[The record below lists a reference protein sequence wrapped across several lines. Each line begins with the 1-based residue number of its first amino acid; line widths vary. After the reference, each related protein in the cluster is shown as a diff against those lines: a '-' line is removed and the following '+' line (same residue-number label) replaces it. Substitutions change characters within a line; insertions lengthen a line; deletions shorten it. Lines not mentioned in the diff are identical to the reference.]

1 MPAIEASRAAVDSP
15 FEAGIPYAFT
25 EKSSRLAAAALL
37 ILAIPVLGIIAG
49 PVSLI
54 LTFAADD
61 VRHAI
66 ADKPLAVGML
76 AMGMVAW
83 AALFLF
89 PMHRLIR
96 RVCTTRNVQIVAD
109 RVCVEEAS
117 LLGARVWSAPLAEF
131 RGLAHLV
138 RATTLSGVRHE
149 LLLVHRDRHRTVRIH
164 AADRISQSTID
175 RAAQVMELPQIPAH
189 ELFRVAR
196 SSPSSALGP
205 ANAQAA

>member
-1 MPAIEASRAAVDSP
+1 MPANEASRAEVGSP
-15 FEAGIPYAFT
+15 FEAGLPCTFI

-37 ILAIPVLGIIAG
+37 ILAIPVIAIIAG

-54 LTFAADD
+54 VTFAAED

-66 ADKPLAVGML
+66 ADKPLAVSML
-76 AMGMVAW
+76 AMGMMAW

-89 PMHRLIR
+89 PMHRLIKR
-96 RVCTTRNVQIVAD
+96 FCTTRNVQIVAD
-109 RVCVEEAS
+109 RVCVKEAS
-117 LLGARVWSAPLAEF
+117 LLGSRVWSAPLAEF

-175 RAAQVMELPQIPAH
+175 LATRLLKLPQVPAQ

-196 SSPSSALGP
+196 SSSSALSLAKEQP
-205 ANAQAA
+205 A